1 MSKIMKDTTKDY
13 NKSLRKVGLDKS
25 KVIEFLYNDWLDYKN
40 FYQQEMDFKMQETF
54 LEYLYREIPEYENS
68 DGSYGG

>member
-13 NKSLRKVGLDKS
+13 NKSLRKVGLNKS

-40 FYQQEMDFKMQETF
+40 FYQQEMDFKMQESF
-54 LEYLYREIPEYENS
+54 IEYLNREIPACENA